1 MRLRARSWLLVVV
14 VGALVSLAVAA
25 AAQAETPVIEKL
37 AAVNC
42 SAGHE
47 ECAHEVVS
55 INLGAPFGEQH
66 YSVTKE
72 PKEAEAI
79 AEGFVKAGGHVPFGV
94 TDFKLGTTGSL
105 PTEKPTQVVKHI
117 RTDVAP
123 GLATN
128 PLAIPYCST
137 SEFGK
142 EELPETGLF
151 APPTCEGATEVGIQ
165 QATVYVEKI
174 GIDLA
179 LEGKVYNLV
188 PPEKPTARSSLY
200 GVALKLPIPLTKGEL
215 EEAFAAK
222 GHPLGKPTEEA
233 LEAKQYYAHSLIEGN
248 VEWGQETKGTNQGD
262 YHDYFEIET
271 GTSLPLIS
279 SRLEFFG
286 THGGDFITNAT
297 KCPGHNT
304 TTLKVTDL
312 ENTQVE
318 KPFTTPIGL
327 KECENV
333 PFTPGFSLAQSSA
346 GIDQPDALVT
356 EFTLPHKTGAGEI
369 DDSQVETATLTL
381 PPGLTLN
388 SAAGAGLEACT
399 PAQARIHSST
409 FGTECPAGSEVAS
422 VALNVPGLPNG
433 SLTGAA
439 YLGAP
444 ESGPITGP
452 PYTLY
457 VVANSKRYGV
467 SVRLKGEVT
476 PNEQSGQLT
485 ATFKENPE
493 QPFSSLEM
501 KFKGGALA
509 TTANGLTCE
518 AGHASVLFSPYSGQ
532 ATALSQSPFEIGG
545 CPGTIP
551 FAVSQSSSI
560 EPPQGGGSSTFT
572 LGLER
577 PQADQYVSAIRD
589 VLPPGLVGL
598 IPTVTQCGEPQAN
611 QGTCTSASQI
621 GTVTVSAGSGNPY
634 PFNGKVYLTGPFEGA
649 PFGLSIV
656 VTPKVGPFELKPV
669 IARARIEVKPDT
681 AQVIAT
687 DAHVP
692 LMSGTSG
699 IPVRMRGLTV
709 SINRQGFERNP
720 TNCAVLNGEGTI
732 TGSLGGTSTAP
743 LPVQAQACGTLA
755 FKPSFSAAS
764 GANFS
769 RPNGASLE
777 TTLNMPAGGANV
789 KSVKVTLPK
798 ALPSRLTTL
807 QKSCPEATFNAN
819 PLSCPSTSK
828 VGTVRANTPTL
839 PAKMTGPAILVS
851 HGGRAFPDLDL
862 ILEGN
867 GVRVIV
873 VGNTDIKNSITTTTF
888 ATTPDVPVSSIT
900 VNLPIGPHSAL
911 AAFGD
916 LCRSPLFMPTEMTG
930 QNGKLFKQNTRV
942 NVKGCGVKVVGRK
955 VIGGTA
961 FLTVKTFGKG
971 RVIGSG
977 SGVSSRSRTFNSAQN
992 GASLVLSRNRGGSF
1006 TTTIRVRF
1014 QSKQHGVP
1022 SSSTSVRVRFG

>member
-1 MRLRARSWLLVVV
+1 MRLRARSWLMVVV
-14 VGALVSLAVAA
+14 VGALVGLLPAA

-47 ECAHEVVS
+47 ECAHEVVT
-55 INLGAPFGEQH
+55 INLGPPFGEQH

-72 PKEAEAI
+72 PGKAEAE

-128 PLAIPYCST
+128 PLAIPYCSR

-179 LEGKVYNLV
+179 LEGKVYNLS
-188 PPEKPTARSSLY
+188 PPEGRSSLY
-200 GVALKLPIPLTKGEL
+200 GVALKLPIPITKGEL

-248 VEWGQETKGTNQGD
+248 VEWGQESKGTNQGD
-262 YHDYFEIET
+262 YHDYFEIEV
-271 GTSLPLIS
+271 SPALPLIS

-286 THGGDFITNAT
+286 THGAGDFVTNAT

-304 TTLKVTDL
+304 TILKVTDL
-312 ENTQVE
+312 ENTQIE
-318 KPFTTPIGL
+318 RPFTTPIGL

-333 PFTPGFSLAQSSA
+333 PFTPGFSLEQSST

-356 EFTLPHKTGAGEI
+356 ELTLPHNREAGKI
-369 DDSQVETATLTL
+369 DDSQVEAAKLTL

-399 PAQARIHSST
+399 PKQARIHSST
-409 FGTECPAGSEVAS
+409 FGTECPAGAEVAS

-467 SVRLKGEVT
+467 SVRIKGEVT
-476 PNEQSGQLT
+476 PNEQTGQLT
-485 ATFKENPE
+485 ATFNENPE
-493 QPFSSLEM
+493 QPFSSLVL

-518 AGHASVLFSPYSGQ
+518 AGHGEVLYTPYSGQ
-532 ATALSQSPFEIGG
+532 STALSQSPFEVGG

-551 FAVSQSSSI
+551 FSPSQSSSI

-572 LGLER
+572 LGLAR
-577 PQADQYVSAIRD
+577 AQGDQYVSGIRD

-598 IPTVTQCGEPQAN
+598 IPTVTQCGEPQAA

-621 GTVTVSAGSGNPY
+621 GTVTVTAGSGNPY
-634 PFNGKVYLTGPFEGA
+634 PFTGKVYLTGPFEGA

-656 VTPKVGPFELKPV
+656 VTPKVGPFEIKPAV
-669 IARARIEVKPDT
+669 VARARIEVKQDT

-692 LMSGTSG
+692 LMAGSSG
-699 IPVRMRGLTV
+699 IPVRMRGLSI

-720 TNCAVLNGEGTI
+720 TNCNVLNGESTL
-732 TGSLGGTSTAP
+732 TGSLGATSTAA
-743 LPVQAQACGTLA
+743 LPIQAEGCGNLA
-755 FKPSFSAAS
+755 FKPSFAAAS
-764 GANFS
+764 TAKFS
-769 RPNGASLE
+769 RQNGASLE
-777 TTLNMPAGGANV
+777 TTLSMPSGGANLKV
-789 KSVKVTLPK
+789 VKVTLPK

-807 QKSCPEATFNAN
+807 QKACTEAVFNAN
-819 PLSCPSTSK
+819 PLSCPAASM
-828 VGTVRANTPTL
+828 VGTARANTPTL
-839 PAKMTGPAILVS
+839 PSKMQGPAILVS

-862 ILEGN
+862 VLDAN

-873 VGNTDIKNSITTTTF
+873 VGNTDIKKGITTTTF
-888 ATTPDVPVSSIT
+888 ATTPDVPVSSVT
-900 VNLPIGPHSAL
+900 VSLPTGPHSAL

-930 QNGKLFKQNTRV
+930 QNGKLFKQNTRI
-942 NVKGCGVKVVGRK
+942 NVKGCGVKVVGKK
-955 VIGGTA
+955 VVGGTV

-971 RVIGSG
+971 RITGSG
-977 SGVSSRSRTFNSAQN
+977 RGVSTRSRSFNSAQN
-992 GASLVLSRNRGGSF
+992 GAALKLPRTGGG

-1022 SSSTSVRVRFG
+1022 SSSTTVRVRL